1 MGKNILLLYNPGA
14 GHGQHDEETL
24 VKAIEAAGHRCSYR
38 SIKEKGWQQIPADT
52 DWLVVAGG
60 DGTVRKVIKRLYEHK
75 ENEPDWPA
83 AIIPLGTA
91 NNIALSLG
99 CEGTTG
105 QLIQSWGRKST
116 RFNTATV
123 RQGKKENLLMEAM
136 GFGLFPQHILDMKT
150 HPLKDLPLDAQ
161 KRTEC
166 EMLLQSLEHFKPRR
180 YELEIDG
187 YKQSGE
193 FLMVQVMNI
202 SMFGPN
208 LLFAPQADPGDGLL
222 DVVAF
227 TKDDRSKL
235 QQYLQRR
242 IRKNQASFPVETVR
256 AKKVLIHS
264 SDERYHIEDE
274 LLANDEKK
282 PVEIS
287 VNENSVSIFTP

>member
-14 GHGQHDEETL
+14 GHGQHDEDDL
-24 VKAIEAAGHRCSYR
+24 IKAIEAAGHQCSYR
-38 SIKEKGWQQIPADT
+38 SIKEKGWQEIPKGT

-60 DGTVRKVIKRLYEHK
+60 DGTVRKVIRMLYEHK
-75 ENEPDWPA
+75 ENGPGWPA

-105 QLIQSWGRKST
+105 QLIQSWGKKST
-116 RFNTATV
+116 RFDTATV

-136 GFGLFPQHILDMKT
+136 GFGLFPQHILDMQAR
-150 HPLKDLPLDAQ
+150 PLKEMSLDA
-161 KRTEC
+161 KKSAEC
-166 EMLLQSLEHFKPRR
+166 EILLESLEHFKPRK

-187 YKQSGE
+187 YKQAGE

-208 LLFAPQADPGDGLL
+208 LLFAPQADPSDGLL

-242 IRKNQASFPVETVR
+242 IRRNNASLPVETVR

-264 SDERYHIEDE
+264 SDERYHVEDE
-274 LLANDEKK
+274 LFANDVKK

-287 VNENSVSIFTP
+287 VNENPVSIFTP